1 MGGSLVSRRRA
12 RVGGLCGFPGA
23 AERVPAKYQKTGR
36 CADVRGV
43 LRKQQTQKKQACRQL
58 PAGNR
63 AASGE
68 AGEKTWRFS
77 APACPRLPAVRAVL
91 SGKNGAFLWVG
102 KVDWRYFS
110 GKAKIVPLLQA

>member
-1 MGGSLVSRRRA
+1 
-12 RVGGLCGFPGA
+12 LCGFRGT
-23 AERVPAKYQKTGR
+23 AERVPTGSLKTGH
-36 CADVRGV
+36 CADVWECPAELQHRS
-43 LRKQQTQKKQACRQL
+43 RSACGRL
-58 PAGNR
+58 SAEER

-91 SGKNGAFLWVG
+91 IGKNGAFLWVG